1 MFNFLMACGQAAS
14 NSAGCYEWPVIKQI
28 IIFFGWII
36 EYIYKFFDMIGI
48 ANIGLVI
55 IAFTLLIKLCLLPL
69 TISQQ
74 KSAKLQNIM
83 QPELQAI
90 QAKYKG
96 RKDTVS
102 MQAMQDEQR
111 RVYAKYGVSQLG
123 GCLQTGLQ
131 MPILIALYGALRQL
145 PLLIDRLSEP
155 LSKIVDVIKTSGV
168 DLSSLSIGATI
179 GNTAVADTVQMSAL
193 YSLPLKGWNEL
204 LGALSANPNVASQ
217 VDTLHKQ
224 MQSANS
230 FLGFDLSQTPWNLMI
245 SGGIGIIAV
254 ILPLIAGFS
263 QWLSFKL
270 TQAKGQ
276 TYASSAAGQGNPMAA
291 TNSMGYVM
299 PLFSV
304 FICFTLNAGLGVYWA
319 FSSLLQVVL
328 QVIINRHYRKIDMDK
343 FVEDNLKKA
352 EEKAKKKREKKGVKG
367 SVISAAANTNTK
379 NIDTPAEQSNSIAS
393 IANMNTGADGDAK
406 KAAPAPNSL
415 AAKAGLV
422 AQYNQEHGEPL
433 DENEVVTQS
442 GTKRRKYKK

>member
-14 NSAGCYEWPVIKQI
+14 STSAGCYEWPVIKQI

-55 IAFTLLIKLCLLPL
+55 IAFTLLIKLVLLPL
-69 TISQQ
+69 TIRQQ
-74 KSAKLQNIM
+74 KTAKLQNIM

-90 QAKYKG
+90 TAKYKG
-96 RKDTVS
+96 RKDAVS

-111 RVYAKYGVSQLG
+111 AVYAKYGVSQLG

-145 PLLIDRLSEP
+145 PLLIDKLSDP
-155 LSKIVDVIKTSGV
+155 LSKIVAIIKTSGV
-168 DLSSLSIGATI
+168 DLSSIGSVI
-179 GNTAVADTVQMSAL
+179 GNAAVADNTQMTAL
-193 YSLPLKGWNEL
+193 YSLPLKGWNSL
-204 LGALSANPNVASQ
+204 LAAFSATPDTAAQ
-217 VDTLHKQ
+217 IDTLHKQ
-224 MQSANS
+224 MQAANS
-230 FLGFDLSQTPWNLMI
+230 FLGFDLSQTPWNLML

-254 ILPLIAGFS
+254 ILPIIAGFS

-276 TYASSAAGQGNPMAA
+276 TYTSSAAGQGNPMAA

-319 FSSLLQVVL
+319 FSSLFQVVL
-328 QVIINRHYRKIDMDK
+328 QILINRHYRKIDMDK
-343 FVEDNLKKA
+343 FVKENLEKA

-379 NIDTPAEQSNSIAS
+379 NIDAPANEQPNSIAS
-393 IANMNTGADGDAK
+393 IANMNVGADGEAK
-406 KAAPAPNSL
+406 KPAPAPNSL
-415 AAKAGLV
+415 AAKAAMV
-422 AQYNQEHGEPL
+422 AQYNQEHGDLL
-433 DENEVVTQS
+433 DDNEVVTPS

>member
-14 NSAGCYEWPVIKQI
+14 STSAGCYEWPVIKQI

-55 IAFTLLIKLCLLPL
+55 IAFTLLIKLVLLPL
-69 TISQQ
+69 TIRQQ
-74 KSAKLQNIM
+74 KTAKLQNIM

-90 QAKYKG
+90 SAKYKG
-96 RKDTVS
+96 RKDTAS

-111 RVYAKYGVSQLG
+111 AIYAKYGVSQLG

-145 PLLIDRLSEP
+145 PLLIDKLSEP
-155 LSKIVDVIKTSGV
+155 LSKIVAIIKTSGV
-168 DLSSLSIGATI
+168 DLSSIGSVI
-179 GNTAVADTVQMSAL
+179 GNAAVADNTQMTAL
-193 YSLPLKGWNEL
+193 YSLPLKGWNSL
-204 LGALSANPNVASQ
+204 LAAFSATPDTAAQ
-217 VDTLHKQ
+217 IDTLHKQ
-224 MQSANS
+224 MQAANS
-230 FLGFDLSQTPWNLMI
+230 FLGLDLSQTPWNLML

-254 ILPLIAGFS
+254 ILPIIAGFS

-276 TYASSAAGQGNPMAA
+276 SYVNSAAGDNPMAA

-319 FSSLLQVVL
+319 FSSLFQVVL
-328 QVIINRHYRKIDMDK
+328 QILINRHYRKIDMDK
-343 FVEDNLKKA
+343 FVEENLKKA

-379 NIDTPAEQSNSIAS
+379 NIDAPANEQTNSIAS
-393 IANMNTGADGDAK
+393 IANMNVGADDAK

-422 AQYNQEHGEPL
+422 AQYNQEHGDQL
-433 DENEVVTQS
+433 DENEVMTQS